1 MSTVCEVRTDAG
13 AVSIWAGALRQYLE
27 TATAAAGGE
36 HRQTDTIEEI
46 TMKYMLLLT
55 HDPSVDTGA
64 DDADEMPDMQ
74 PWMDYSDA
82 LRDAGAFV
90 GGDPLA
96 ATDTATTVRVRDGE
110 RLLTDG
116 PFATTKEHLIGYYV
130 IDVDDLE
137 SALDWAARVP
147 NVTWGAVEVRAIP
160 DMTH

>member
-1 MSTVCEVRTDAG
+1 
-13 AVSIWAGALRQYLE
+13 
-27 TATAAAGGE
+27 
-36 HRQTDTIEEI
+36 
-46 TMKYMLLLT
+46 MKYMLLLT
-55 HDPSVDTGA
+55 HDPSVDAGEDT
-64 DDADEMPDMQ
+64 ADEMPDMQ

-90 GGDPLA
+90 AGDPLA

-130 IDVDDLE
+130 IDVDDLD

>member
-1 MSTVCEVRTDAG
+1 
-13 AVSIWAGALRQYLE
+13 
-27 TATAAAGGE
+27 
-36 HRQTDTIEEI
+36 
-46 TMKYMLLLT
+46 MKYMLLLT
-55 HDPSVDTGA
+55 YDPSVGSDEDTA
-64 DDADEMPDMQ
+64 EEMPDMQ

-130 IDVDDLE
+130 IDVDDLD